1 MNAQIKLVLLI
12 AGLITLNSNA
22 RAEQACST
30 YAEKAV
36 NQYNTQQQASCHL
49 GGLRWNND
57 QYGQQAWCN
66 SAHAEVVDT
75 EQFARSR
82 TLLSCIANGTVVD
95 MDDMDKAVWTL
106 DSELMSAAARG
117 DTARGDTARMLQVIA
132 AGANFTQKGETLM
145 VKAINQKDYELMQVL
160 LRLGVPLTAQGK
172 NPLGRMSYYSST
184 DPAEL
189 QMLEWLL
196 KNGLSP
202 NDATENPYSPLYYAV
217 KHNNDQAVRV
227 LLRYAAN
234 PNMNRTGYTDCSMA
248 LPLDIAISQGNDA
261 MVTQLRRAGAYTQ
274 TNCR

>member
-1 MNAQIKLVLLI
+1 
-12 AGLITLNSNA
+12 
-22 RAEQACST
+22 
-30 YAEKAV
+30 
-36 NQYNTQQQASCHL
+36 
-49 GGLRWNND
+49 
-57 QYGQQAWCN
+57 
-66 SAHAEVVDT
+66 
-75 EQFARSR
+75 
-82 TLLSCIANGTVVD
+82 
-95 MDDMDKAVWTL
+95 
-106 DSELMSAAARG
+106 
-117 DTARGDTARMLQVIA
+117 
-132 AGANFTQKGETLM
+132 

-172 NPLGRMSYYSST
+172 NPLGRMSYYSSA

-202 NDATENPYSPLYYAV
+202 NEATENPYSPLYYAV

-274 TNCR
+274 TNCH

>member
-82 TLLSCIANGTVVD
+82 TLLSCIANGAVVD

-106 DSELMSAAARG
+106 DSELMSAA
-117 DTARGDTARMLQVIA
+117 ARGDTARMLQVIA

-234 PNMNRTGYTDCSMA
+234 PNMNRTGYNDCSMA

-274 TNCR
+274 TNCH